1 MTETH
6 RKQLD
11 AIDLLMQD
19 HRELESMFRHFEY
32 LHARDEDA
40 GEVVEAA
47 CAEIR
52 THDAVKSELFCPAV
66 SEAIDEPDMEDL
78 LAQIEEGH
86 QAIRKLVSSVEQAAR
101 DDAKRNAQFSLLTE
115 RVEQQFELAETRV
128 FPRARRAER
137 LDLAAVTDRMKARRS
152 EMARHL

>member
-1 MTETH
+1 MTEALRT
-6 RKQLD
+6 KLD

-52 THDAVKSELFCPAV
+52 THDAVKTELFCPAV

-78 LAQIEEGH
+78 LAQVEAGH
-86 QAIRKLVSSVEQAAR
+86 QAIRELVLRVEQADR
-101 DDAKRNAQFSLLTE
+101 DAAERNAQFRLLTE
-115 RVEQQFELAETRV
+115 RVERQFELAESRV
-128 FPRARRAER
+128 FPRAREAQR
-137 LDLAAVTDRMKARRS
+137 LDLAAVTDRMKARRN
-152 EMARHL
+152 EIAQHL